1 MHGHAMTRVP
11 ALPSSDPS
19 ADAQIDA
26 AVMRLADLFAQ
37 QVARELAADAPDA
50 KDTPNASTAPQKD

>member
-1 MHGHAMTRVP
+1 MTRVP